1 MMGRWLRLLSAVAM
15 SLCAAATGPTR
26 SQAQTQGVIKVV
38 VPFTAGSPNDL
49 MARLIVEQLPSRL
62 GRAVIVDNRPGA
74 GSTIGA
80 KAVATAIPDG
90 NTLLFISSSLVIDP
104 ALYSS
109 ADYDPIKSFAPI
121 AAVAAT
127 PWVMVV
133 TPRVPARSVGE
144 LVAYAKAHPGKLNF
158 GYALGTASQLV
169 GELFKISTGTDI
181 TSIPYKGGTGVV
193 PDMLGGRIDL
203 YFGTAATILPLIRE
217 GKLNALAITSAA
229 RSPQL
234 PDVPTMIESGLSE
247 LSLTLWQ
254 GMLAPART
262 PTPII
267 NTLNRAINESLTSAK
282 LRATM
287 ADLGFEAKIGAPEDF
302 AAFLAEEAPRWAAIV
317 KASGAK
323 VN

>member
-1 MMGRWLRLLSAVAM
+1 MPMMGRSLRLLSAVAL

-38 VPFTAGSPNDL
+38 VPFTAGSPNDI

-90 NTLLFISSSLVIDP
+90 STLLFISSSLVIDP

-109 ADYDPIKSFAPI
+109 SDYDPIKSFAPI

-144 LVAYAKAHPGKLNF
+144 LVAYAKANPGKLNF
-158 GYALGTASQLV
+158 GYALGTASQLM

-217 GKLNALAITSAA
+217 GRLNALAVTSAT
-229 RSPQL
+229 RSPLL
-234 PDVPTMIESGLSE
+234 PDVPTMIESGLPE
-247 LSLTLWQ
+247 LSLTLWK
-254 GMLAPART
+254 GMLAPAGT

-267 NTLNRAINESLTSAK
+267 NELNRAINESLRSAK
-282 LRATM
+282 LRATHERSS
-287 ADLGFEAKIGAPEDF
+287 ASRPKIGAPQEF
-302 AAFLAEEAPRWAAIV
+302 RGV
-317 KASGAK
+317 HCR
-323 VN
+323 